1 MEVALVTWHSVK
13 EMVFEGGPHPWVL
26 EPSRFFLEL
35 SVEKSETIQIAQ
47 VRLPA
52 KRKQNQ
58 YIYRVL
64 CLDLGEQ
71 VGKCSFSNIVF
82 SNSDTPNLVLLTIP
96 FQILTD
102 LLMD

>member
-1 MEVALVTWHSVK
+1 VEVALVTWQSVK
-13 EMVFEGGPHPWVL
+13 EMVFEGGPRPWIL

-35 SVEKSETIQIAQ
+35 SVEKTEKIGITE

-58 YIYRVL
+58 YIYRIL

-71 VGKCSFSNIVF
+71 VRKIAS
-82 SNSDTPNLVLLTIP
+82 LTLP
-96 FQILTD
+96 
-102 LLMD
+102 

>member
-1 MEVALVTWHSVK
+1 MTWQSVK
-13 EMVFEGGPHPWVL
+13 EMVFEGGPRPWIL

-35 SVEKSETIQIAQ
+35 SVENTEKIGITQAW
-47 VRLPA
+47 LPA

-71 VGKCSFSNIVF
+71 VRK
-82 SNSDTPNLVLLTIP
+82 
-96 FQILTD
+96 
-102 LLMD
+102 

>member
-1 MEVALVTWHSVK
+1 MEVALVTWNSVK
-13 EMVFEGGPHPWVL
+13 EMVFEGGPRPWIL
-26 EPSRFFLEL
+26 EPSQFFLEL
-35 SVEKSETIQIAQ
+35 TTEKTEKIEITQ

-71 VGKCSFSNIVF
+71 VGKRPFSNISFSN
-82 SNSDTPNLVLLTIP
+82 TTTNLLYI
-96 FQILTD
+96 
-102 LLMD
+102 

>member
-1 MEVALVTWHSVK
+1 MVTWNSVK
-13 EMVFEGGPHPWVL
+13 EMVFEGGPRPWIL
-26 EPSRFFLEL
+26 EPSQFFLEL
-35 SVEKSETIQIAQ
+35 TVEKTEKIEITQ

-71 VGKCSFSNIVF
+71 VGKGPFSNIYF
-82 SNSDTPNLVLLTIP
+82 SNTTVSLLYT
-96 FQILTD
+96 
-102 LLMD
+102 